1 MKTLKS
7 STLIIQLGTPAVLSL
22 GEAQDQLQQACDRLI
37 DGWQPESDIYSIVE
51 MAPVQPNPRNG
62 GYQARVAYHGDAN
75 WLTIDMASELKQ
87 KTLLALAG
95 TAWRIFE
102 QKVHRQW
109 LVDEFT
115 PIFV

>member
-7 STLIIQLGTPAVLSL
+7 ATLIIQLSTPGALTQVD
-22 GEAQDQLQQACDRLI
+22 AQDQLQQACDRLI
-37 DGWQPESDIYSIVE
+37 EGWLPESDIYSIAE
-51 MAPVQPNPRNG
+51 MDPVQPSPRNG
-62 GYQARVAYHGDAN
+62 GYQARIAYHGEAN
-75 WLTIDMASELKQ
+75 WLTVDVAADLKQ

-95 TAWRIFE
+95 TAWRILE